1 MFASR
6 GFRLSAVLAS
16 LVMVFS
22 LMAVDTAEARRFG
35 SFGSRG
41 MFTTQSV
48 PRTPTSPTITS
59 PVQKSMTG
67 AATASTLGASSAYR
81 ARPSFWGGFG
91 GGLLGGFLFSG
102 LFGMMFGYGFG
113 GFGGVLALLIQI
125 GLVFFVVRL
134 LFGRRPAMAGGPS
147 PYSGGPSPRDW
158 QSSGNSGTR
167 SSAPRSR
174 ASARAGTRDQLGLT
188 DRDLGVFEERLA
200 GLQDAYARED
210 YDALRQITTPEV
222 MGYLAEELG
231 SNASKGLRN
240 EVYDVRLINGDIAQA
255 WREGSTEYATVAMLY
270 ESRDVTRE
278 RATGRIVSGEDRPT
292 QATEIWTFVRT
303 NGGKWLVSAIQEAGK

>member
-41 MFTTQSV
+41 MFTSQSI
-48 PRTPTSPTITS
+48 PRTPTSPAITS

-67 AATASTLGASSAYR
+67 ATTASTMGTTAAYR

-113 GFGGVLALLIQI
+113 GFGGVLALLIQ
-125 GLVFFVVRL
+125 VFVLFLILRA
-134 LFGRRPAMAGGPS
+134 LFGRRTVTAGGPS
-147 PYSGGPSPRDW
+147 PYMGGPSPRDW
-158 QSSGNSGTR
+158 QPSGGGTHN
-167 SSAPRSR
+167 SAPRSR
-174 ASARAGTRDQLGLT
+174 ASDRAGSRDRLGLT

-231 SNASKGLRN
+231 TNASKGLRN

-255 WREGSTEYATVAMLY
+255 WREGNTEYATVAMLY
-270 ESRDVTRE
+270 ESRDITRE
-278 RATGRIVSGEDRPT
+278 RATGKIVSGEDRPT
-292 QATEIWTFVRT
+292 QTTEIWTFVRT